1 MIVLRTLAIVAG
13 IGILAAVAHVTITAT
28 GGYGWNTNARRSR
41 SPRALRSVRL
51 S

>member
-28 GGYGWNTNARRSR
+28 GGSAGIQMHR
-41 SPRALRSVRL
+41 
-51 S
+51 